1 MNSESVF
8 AELCVSPCGSLTAGG
23 GQRAVIRPAEDD
35 REESEEEERR
45 GRGRWRDAQR
55 RARRR
60 RKEGQTRN
68 RGEETGVYVR
78 EQST

>member
-35 REESEEEERR
+35 REE
-45 GRGRWRDAQR
+45 RWCDAQR

>member
-35 REESEEEERR
+35 REEER
-45 GRGRWRDAQR
+45 GRGVGGGG
-55 RARRR
+55 ARRR